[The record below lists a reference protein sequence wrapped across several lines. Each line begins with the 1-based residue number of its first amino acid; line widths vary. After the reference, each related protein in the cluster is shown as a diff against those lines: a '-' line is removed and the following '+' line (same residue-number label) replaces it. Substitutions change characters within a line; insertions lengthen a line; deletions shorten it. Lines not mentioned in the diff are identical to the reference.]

1 MRVLSNESSS
11 RSRFFAPHYDSS
23 QKITQDDIDNLKA
36 CVGKTKDISLE
47 VIARTVVKRELDR
60 EKARVDEG
68 RAWDGFFQAEW
79 VRKKAQLE
87 LRRITGELSRLFP

>member
-47 VIARTVVKRELDR
+47 VIARTVVQRELDR
-60 EKARVDEG
+60 EKARSQFIE
-68 RAWDGFFQAEW
+68 RFE
-79 VRKKAQLE
+79 VRTRVANQ
-87 LRRITGELSRLFP
+87 